1 MSLVLVLIV
10 CLYFQSS
17 VLFSLCCLSGF
28 FFLNGGTLSFLVNNS
43 IISIEYN
50 SLVYCNTFLSLFFQE
65 ITGIASHLFHGVYI
79 SFDHHYI
86 SK

>member
-1 MSLVLVLIV
+1 MSLVLGMIV

-17 VLFSLCCLSGF
+17 GLFSLCCLSVF

-50 SLVYCNTFLSLFFQE
+50 SLVYWNTFLSFFFFLP
-65 ITGIASHLFHGVYI
+65 GNNWI
-79 SFDHHYI
+79 S
-86 SK
+86 

>member
-1 MSLVLVLIV
+1 MSLVLGMIV

-17 VLFSLCCLSGF
+17 GLFSLCCLSGF

-50 SLVYCNTFLSLFFQE
+50 SLVYWNTFLIFFLP
-65 ITGIASHLFHGVYI
+65 GNNWI
-79 SFDHHYI
+79 S
-86 SK
+86 